1 MDEPKANNIVV
12 TSSPHVRNKMTTRA
26 VMWNVVPA
34 LLPAMGCAIWIF
46 GLPALWVTLFSII
59 GCVVTEAAC
68 DKFLY
73 KRNPT
78 ICDGSAVLTGLLL
91 GMTLPA
97 GLPLWI
103 AFVGGVFAIGV
114 GKMAFGG
121 LGQNIFN
128 PALVGRVFLL
138 ISFPAQMTT
147 WPTPFAS
154 DGATSATVLG
164 MLSEGGSANPD
175 LLEYFIGMRGG
186 SLGEVGALALLIG
199 AAYLWLR
206 KIIKLW
212 IPVSIIVAV
221 VVLDICTC
229 NSILID
235 VLSGGMII
243 GAFFMAT
250 DYVTS
255 PMTAK
260 GQIVYGA
267 LIGIITFVI
276 RHYGAY
282 PEGISFAILLMNG
295 CTPLI
300 NRWMKPRLFGERKV
314 AA

>member
-1 MDEPKANNIVV
+1 MEDNYKSNIVV
-12 TSSPHVRNKMTTRA
+12 TSSPHVRNPLTTTQ
-26 VMWNVVPA
+26 VMWNVVIA
-34 LLPAMGCAIWIF
+34 LLPALVCAVIF
-46 GLPALWVTLFSII
+46 FGWQALGVALWTII
-59 GCVVTEAAC
+59 GAVATEAFC
-68 DKFLY
+68 DKVMF
-73 KRNPT
+73 KRPLAIT
-78 ICDGSAVLTGLLL
+78 DGSAVLTGMLL

-97 GLPLWI
+97 GLPWWI
-103 AFVGGVFAIGV
+103 ALVGGIFAIGV

-147 WPTPFAS
+147 WPELAVGGADGMT
-154 DGATSATVLG
+154 GATYLSGNIADPDMLDYFLG
-164 MLSEGGSANPD
+164 V
-175 LLEYFIGMRGG
+175 RGG
-186 SLGEVGALALLIG
+186 SLGEVGALALLVG

-206 KIIKLW
+206 KIITLW
-212 IPVSIIVAV
+212 IPCSIIVAMA
-221 VVLDICTC
+221 VLAVCTGS
-229 NSILID
+229 NIGLEL
-235 VLSGGMII
+235 LSGGLVI

-255 PMTAK
+255 PMTPK

-267 LIGIITFVI
+267 MIGIITFVI

-300 NRWMKPRLFGERKV
+300 NRWMKPRLFGERSV
-314 AA
+314 AK